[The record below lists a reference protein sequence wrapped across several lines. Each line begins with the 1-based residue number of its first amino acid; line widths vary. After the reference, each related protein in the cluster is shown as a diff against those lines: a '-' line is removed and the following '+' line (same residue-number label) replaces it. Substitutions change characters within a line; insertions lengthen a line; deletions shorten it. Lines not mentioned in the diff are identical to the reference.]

1 MNSDLNL
8 LLHSVPMIT
17 CLLFIPQSLYD
28 KDEKEKAEL
37 NRRILE
43 LTTDLNRKKFELEQA
58 ETRGQW
64 SGEQQAETISQ
75 LRQALKEKDDVIQVS
90 CARVVISLRWSA
102 CDWLP
107 NCMH

>member
-1 MNSDLNL
+1 M
-8 LLHSVPMIT
+8 PIIT
-17 CLLFIPQSLYD
+17 CLLFILQSLYD

-90 CARVVISLRWSA
+90 CACVVILLRWSA

-107 NCMH
+107 NCIH